1 VALGAVSLA
10 LSACE
15 SRATDDLPAL
25 IRSPTAVARELR
37 LEKALLDSGANV
49 AAGAPLAQWRL
60 PVALQEI
67 SGLALTNDGRLL
79 VHDDEVGQVW
89 EIDYRRGV
97 LVKRFSLG
105 KDILRGDFEGIAV
118 AGDAAF
124 LLTSTGM
131 LYEFREGADA
141 ARVEYERHDTGLRR
155 ECEFEGVAFD
165 PAINSLLLAC
175 KQVLTKELRDALVI
189 YRWNLTSDSAARL
202 SRLAVPIAGII
213 GANGW
218 KHLHPSEITIDP
230 RTGNYVLIA
239 SQEAALISITP
250 AGALV
255 FSRSL
260 PALHRQ
266 AEGVAITKDN
276 MLIIS
281 DEAAQGPAMITVYR
295 WP

>member
-1 VALGAVSLA
+1 LGAVVLA
-10 LSACE
+10 VSACE

-105 KDILRGDFEGIAV
+105 KDALRGDFEGIAV

-124 LLTSTGM
+124 LLTSNGM

-141 ARVEYERHDTGLRR
+141 TRVEYERHDTGLKR

-165 PAINSLLLAC
+165 PAINALLLAC

-189 YRWNLTSDSAARL
+189 YRWKLTSDSAARL
-202 SRLAVPIAGII
+202 SQLAVPLAGII

-218 KHLHPSEITIDP
+218 KHLHPSDITVDP

-239 SQEAALISITP
+239 SQEKALISITP

-260 PALHRQ
+260 PAAHRQ